1 MRLWE
6 LTNSHSALNVDGGSS
21 HKASVIC
28 VALRERRPEIVSCVH
43 ASVLH
48 MLSVESSCEL
58 TLHDTTYGTA

>member
-1 MRLWE
+1 MRLRE
-6 LTNSHSALNVDGGSS
+6 LAKSHSALSIDGGSS

-28 VALRERRPEIVSCVH
+28 VALRERRPESVSYVH

>member
-6 LTNSHSALNVDGGSS
+6 LANSYSALSIDGGGS

-28 VALRERRPEIVSCVH
+28 VAFRERRPEIVSYVH

>member
-1 MRLWE
+1 M
-6 LTNSHSALNVDGGSS
+6 SHSALDIDGGSS

-28 VALRERRPEIVSCVH
+28 VAFRERRPEIVSYVH

-58 TLHDTTYGTA
+58 TLHDTAYGTA